1 MPDNTVN
8 PNRLFRCLQVNLRHS
23 KVASASLAEVILENK
38 FDVILIQEPYAKNS
52 NSPAVSNIPPGYIS
66 FHSLSKDH
74 AYGSAVLV
82 RLSLATTFRAVCR
95 SQSNHIA
102 AVDLHTPLGTF
113 RFISAYLRPS
123 ISDVVTQFIS
133 GIGGIL
139 TKLSI
144 VAVDSNALNKIW
156 NSKCTNARGT
166 ELESVI
172 SDNCLQILNQPLDQL
187 SFVPAGTSFLDLTL
201 AGSSVKSA
209 RWFFPSI
216 PSMSDHPYI
225 YFEINQQA
233 TSSSPS
239 NSGRTKVRTHH
250 ISRINVDQF
259 RGKVSAAIKL
269 LSKQSCESTQSI
281 DLSIEELCAII
292 SSAACSSRTRKL
304 FEPGARNM
312 PWWSKELCGLRHKT
326 RQAFKL
332 WSAQRTEVNKNTF
345 KVLKASYQREVRKAK
360 QGAWKLLCNSN
371 PGSSDLFSALNA
383 ASGKLSCISLPAVIC
398 IDGIEISEPL
408 AILEKCA
415 QHFFPEPPPSEDAH
429 LPAEKLAESY
439 SFSSHSP
446 SFIFP
451 PITSEELASAVASMN
466 VKSSPGLDGL
476 STALINSCF
485 PLITDHLLKIMNACF
500 SLSYFPTCW
509 KAAKVVVIGKP
520 NKPAYDSFN
529 SFRPISVVNTLAKV
543 LEKLILNRVR
553 WVASTCQW
561 LSPSQHGFIQG
572 RSTESAA
579 HSLISF
585 CESSNIAKCTTACA
599 FLDIKSA
606 FDAAWHPAIIS
617 ALDSRHCPRYLTQL
631 IMSFLS
637 DRTALFSLN
646 ESSLTVNVGLGCPQG
661 GVLSPF
667 LWSVLI
673 DDVLRLCFP
682 FLSFTVG
689 YADDLTV
696 ATAHKDPTIATR
708 NLQIMCDQVNN
719 WCLSKKMSL
728 NASKTVFMLVNKKLI
743 NCSHLSLTING
754 LSICPTTETVFLGL
768 TVDCRLKWLVHVN
781 RKIAAAKRVYFSLR
795 AALKSTW
802 GYDKYRLKFLYYS
815 VVEPFLLYGCSVWAP
830 MLSSKKNIKLLRSF
844 QRSVTLPL
852 SSAFKSVSTES
863 CLALSNIL
871 PIDLRVLETTYMR
884 YYSNSTGCFSFASSK
899 WLTSRLPG
907 LTASTKYDLPMLH
920 SHPLLPP
927 WEPFLQPSLLVEGC
941 ELLAPNDKSVCIF
954 VAATAVSRGSW
965 LLRGD

>member
-1 MPDNTVN
+1 M
-8 PNRLFRCLQVNLRHS
+8 
-23 KVASASLAEVILENK
+23 
-38 FDVILIQEPYAKNS
+38 
-52 NSPAVSNIPPGYIS
+52 
-66 FHSLSKDH
+66 
-74 AYGSAVLV
+74 
-82 RLSLATTFRAVCR
+82 
-95 SQSNHIA
+95 
-102 AVDLHTPLGTF
+102 
-113 RFISAYLRPS
+113 
-123 ISDVVTQFIS
+123 FIS

-269 LSKQSCESTQSI
+269 LSMQSCESTQSI

-292 SSAACSSRTRKL
+292 SSAACSSTHANCL
-304 FEPGARNM
+304 
-312 PWWSKELCGLRHKT
+312 SLVL
-326 RQAFKL
+326 AFKL

-360 QGAWKLLCNSN
+360 QGAWKHLCNSN

-520 NKPAYDSFN
+520 NKSAYDSFN

-543 LEKLILNRVR
+543 LEKLILKPGQV
-553 WVASTCQW
+553 
-561 LSPSQHGFIQG
+561 
-572 RSTESAA
+572 
-579 HSLISF
+579 
-585 CESSNIAKCTTACA
+585 
-599 FLDIKSA
+599 
-606 FDAAWHPAIIS
+606 
-617 ALDSRHCPRYLTQL
+617 
-631 IMSFLS
+631 
-637 DRTALFSLN
+637 
-646 ESSLTVNVGLGCPQG
+646 G
-661 GVLSPF
+661 GVYLS
-667 LWSVLI
+667 
-673 DDVLRLCFP
+673 
-682 FLSFTVG
+682 
-689 YADDLTV
+689 V
-696 ATAHKDPTIATR
+696 A
-708 NLQIMCDQVNN
+708 
-719 WCLSKKMSL
+719 
-728 NASKTVFMLVNKKLI
+728 
-743 NCSHLSLTING
+743 
-754 LSICPTTETVFLGL
+754 
-768 TVDCRLKWLVHVN
+768 
-781 RKIAAAKRVYFSLR
+781 
-795 AALKSTW
+795 KS
-802 GYDKYRLKFLYYS
+802 
-815 VVEPFLLYGCSVWAP
+815 
-830 MLSSKKNIKLLRSF
+830 
-844 QRSVTLPL
+844 
-852 SSAFKSVSTES
+852 
-863 CLALSNIL
+863 
-871 PIDLRVLETTYMR
+871 
-884 YYSNSTGCFSFASSK
+884 
-899 WLTSRLPG
+899 
-907 LTASTKYDLPMLH
+907 
-920 SHPLLPP
+920 
-927 WEPFLQPSLLVEGC
+927 
-941 ELLAPNDKSVCIF
+941 
-954 VAATAVSRGSW
+954 
-965 LLRGD
+965 